1 MLYRYKMFAMCIVMT
16 GLSATVS
23 HADEGGLP
31 EGKDIAQH
39 VDDRSEGTAVSRYVQ
54 FTLTDKRGKKREQMT
69 RTYRK
74 DFGDVKRSVVFYTN
88 PKNVEGTAFL
98 TYDYTDPSQEDD
110 QWLYIPAMRKVRRI
124 SSANRGDYFLGTDFT
139 YYDMKHES
147 DVEAGIYLWETLGR
161 EDVAGHTCF
170 VIEAT
175 PRQENVAAEL
185 GYSRVQFWIDPE
197 NWMKRKAE
205 FWDSSGN
212 QLKTIFFN
220 DIRQVEG
227 LWTAH
232 ELVAKNHKT
241 GHTTMLRMTDIDY
254 NGDIDDG
261 KFTTVGLRRG
271 P

>member
-1 MLYRYKMFAMCIVMT
+1 MFYRYKRYALFISMV
-16 GLSATVS
+16 GLWAAVS
-23 HADEGGLP
+23 HADEGSLP
-31 EGKDIAQH
+31 EGKEIAQH
-39 VDDRSEGTAVSRYVQ
+39 VDDRSEGKSVSRYVK

-74 DFGDVKRSVVFYTN
+74 DYGEVKRSVIFYTE

-98 TYDYTDPSQEDD
+98 TFDYAEPSQEDD

-124 SSANRGDYFLGTDFT
+124 PSANRGDYFLGTDFT

-147 DVEAGIYLWETLGR
+147 DVEVEIYLWETLRR

-175 PRQENVAAEL
+175 PRHADVVDEL
-185 GYSRVQFWIDPE
+185 GYSRVQFWIDAE

-212 QLKTIFFN
+212 PLKTIFFN

-241 GHTTMLRMTDIDY
+241 GHTTVLRMTDIDY
-254 NGDIDDG
+254 NGDIDDD

>member
-1 MLYRYKMFAMCIVMT
+1 MFAMSIAMT
-16 GLSATVS
+16 GLLAIVS
-23 HADEGGLP
+23 HAEEGRLP
-31 EGKDIAQH
+31 EGKDIAQQ
-39 VDDRSEGTAVSRYVQ
+39 VDDRSEGTSVSRYIQ

-69 RTYRK
+69 RAYRK
-74 DFGDVKRSVVFYTN
+74 DYGDVRRSVVFYTN

-98 TYDYTDPSQEDD
+98 TFDYTDSSQEDD
-110 QWLYIPAMRKVRRI
+110 QWLYLSAMRKVRRI

-147 DVEAGIYLWETLGR
+147 DVEVEIYLWETLRR
-161 EDVAGHTCF
+161 EDVAGRTCF

-175 PRQENVAAEL
+175 PRDTNVIEEL
-185 GYSRVQFWIDPE
+185 GYSRVQFWIDVE

-205 FWDSSGN
+205 FWDSSEN
-212 QLKTIFFN
+212 PLKTISFN

-241 GHTTMLRMTDIDY
+241 GHTTVLRMTDVDY
-254 NGDIDDG
+254 NGDLDDD
-261 KFTTVGLRRG
+261 KFTTVGLKRG